1 MKHFLKEN
9 DFSDDEILE
18 VFDRASH
25 LKQNRK
31 QRLGLAND
39 LAGQTWGLLFYKNST
54 RTRVSFEVGINELGG
69 NALVLD
75 QQSTQIGRGES
86 IHDTAKVL
94 SRYLDGLVIRTFG
107 HEIIEEFAAN
117 ANIPVVNALTDLLHP
132 CQIYA
137 DCFSIAEKLGESR
150 DPFTSLTGRKLAFLG
165 DTSCNMANSW
175 IMAGKL
181 FGLKVSLAGPQGF
194 APKPNLLDL
203 LNKEGMG
210 CDFQFTSDPK
220 EAVTDADIVYTDVWV
235 SMGAEEE
242 EESRIESM
250 KPFAVTAEL
259 LSQAKPE
266 ALFMHCMPT
275 HPGQEVSQEVLD
287 SPQAIIFDQAENRL
301 HVQKAILAKLA
312 SDSVT

>member
-9 DFSDDEILE
+9 DFSNDEILE

-31 QRLGLAND
+31 QGLAND

-69 NALVLD
+69 KALVLD
-75 QQSTQIGRGES
+75 QKTTQIGRGES
-86 IHDTAKVL
+86 IHDTAQVL
-94 SRYLDGLVIRTFG
+94 SRYLHGLVIRTFE
-107 HEIIEEFAAN
+107 HEIIEEFAAH
-117 ANIPVVNALTDLLHP
+117 ANIPVVNGLTDLLHP

-137 DCFSIAEKLGESR
+137 DCFSIAEKLGDSR
-150 DPFTSLTGRKLAFLG
+150 DPFASLAGKKLAFLG

-181 FGLKVSLAGPQGF
+181 FGMKISLAGPQNF
-194 APKPNLLDL
+194 APKPDLHDL
-203 LNKEGMG
+203 LNNEGMD
-210 CDFQFTSDPK
+210 CDFQFTSDPN

-235 SMGAEEE
+235 SMGSEEE

-250 KPFAVTAEL
+250 NPFAVTSKL
-259 LSQAKPE
+259 LSQAKSE

-275 HPGQEVSQEVLD
+275 HPGMEVSQEVLD
-287 SPQAIIFDQAENRL
+287 SPQTIIFDQAENRL

-312 SDSVT
+312 SDSAT